1 MLLGERKI
9 VFVANMKQLLD
20 SRRRGGVLAA
30 GLLWLASAWAV
41 EPPAN
46 PIYTFGVVPE
56 HSITA
61 LARVS
66 VPLLNAAQEKS
77 GLRLRFAT
85 APDIPTF
92 EQRLAA
98 GEYDFAFMDPYQYT
112 IFHQRPGYQVFA
124 KEKDRPLE
132 GIVVVRRDAPY
143 RELADLKGQTLVF
156 PAPAAFA
163 ATLLVRADLTRRGI
177 TITPRFV
184 ISHDSVYLNVARGF
198 YPAGGGIVRTFERLP
213 PEIHDQL
220 RILWTTQPVTPNAI
234 AAHPR
239 VPAAVVERLQQ
250 AMLNLDDDA
259 AGRAALEGISFKGI
273 TTARDSDYD
282 AMRAL
287 HIELLDPLLKD

>member
-1 MLLGERKI
+1 MSGERQT
-9 VFVANMKQLLD
+9 VFAPSLKRLLD
-20 SRRRGGVLAA
+20 GQRWGIALAA

-41 EPPAN
+41 EPPTS
-46 PIYTFGVVPE
+46 PTYTFGVVPE
-56 HSITA
+56 HSVTL
-61 LARVS
+61 LARIS
-66 VPLLNAAQEKS
+66 VPLLNALQVKS
-77 GLRLRFAT
+77 GLHLRFAT

-92 EQRLAA
+92 ERRLAA
-98 GEYDFAFMDPYQYT
+98 GEYDFAYIDPYQYT
-112 IFHQRPGYQVFA
+112 IFHQHPGYQVFA
-124 KEKDRPLE
+124 KEKNRLLK

-163 ATLLVRADLTRRGI
+163 ATLLVRANFTRQGI
-177 TITPRFV
+177 AITPKFV
-184 ISHDSVYLNVARGF
+184 TSHDSVYLNVARGF
-198 YPAGGGIVRTFERLP
+198 YPAGGGIVRTFERLQ
-213 PEIHDQL
+213 PEVRDQL
-220 RILWTTQPVTPNAI
+220 RIFWTSPPFTPSAI

-282 AMRAL
+282 AVRAL